1 MPAHEPLP
9 APPLRY
15 RANLQAEVDSA
26 ALYRGLAAAERNEA
40 LVELYGRLAR
50 ADLQGEGPS
59 DDKAQAL
66 AERVMSNPG
75 AALDTLAREE
85 LGIDPDD
92 LGGSPWVAGV
102 ASFFVFSLGALVPV
116 APFVVL
122 GGVSAVAASA
132 LVSAIALAVVGAVVT
147 IFTGRNATWSALRQ
161 VIFGLAA
168 AGITYGVG
176 YMLRVR
182 SV

>member
-1 MPAHEPLP
+1 MGASLVLIYK
-9 APPLRY
+9 AK
-15 RANLQAEVDSA
+15 
-26 ALYRGLAAAERNEA
+26 GL
-40 LVELYGRLAR
+40 
-50 ADLQGEGPS
+50 S